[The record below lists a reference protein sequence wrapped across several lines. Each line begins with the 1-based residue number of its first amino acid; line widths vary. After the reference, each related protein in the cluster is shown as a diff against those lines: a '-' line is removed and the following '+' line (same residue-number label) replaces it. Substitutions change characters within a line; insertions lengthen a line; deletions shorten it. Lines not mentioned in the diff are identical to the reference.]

1 MCNDFGLLGIRQ
13 PAQIIEQ
20 SVDPELEMHNGA
32 RRWPNYLLRVLVPVS
47 APALRVSV
55 IDL

>member
-1 MCNDFGLLGIRQ
+1 MCSDFGLLGIRQ

-32 RRWPNYLLRVLVPVS
+32 RRWPNCFLRVLVPVS
-47 APALRVSV
+47 APALRVGV